1 MIDTVLTV
9 SHTAHS
15 TDRPLRTLVLGGARS
30 GKSAFAE
37 QLVAAGPVRY
47 IATAVVDP
55 ADTDFAER
63 IAAHRA
69 RRPAD
74 WTVVEG
80 DPIAGLGQPTP
91 ATLIDDLGTWLT
103 ARLDARKA
111 WELPRGTVGPD
122 LDALVAAVA
131 GYAERLVI
139 VSPEVGLGIIP
150 ATRSGRLFRD
160 EIGTLNQRL
169 AAVCDEV
176 YLLVAGQAV
185 RVKPGVDGADSGAA
199 GERRAARDAGAHAV
213 LVPVSHSAGA
223 GASVR
228 EVMKAEAAQD
238 DSVALSVP
246 AAVGGAHSAAAG
258 VDDEPTDG
266 GAGQVD
272 GAAGGAI
279 ASFDGEGAQRR
290 VGLSKGGAVAVEFGP
305 VAGPDAAMRAAAGER
320 QGQLTKP
327 AGALGRLEALGNWVA
342 ACQGVCPP
350 KQFERARVVVF
361 AGDHGVARHGVSAY
375 PSEVTA
381 QMVANF
387 LHGGAAVNV
396 LARLA
401 DATVR
406 VVDLAVEGDTAAE
419 ISTFKVR
426 RSSGSIDREDALTE
440 DETRTALHAG
450 AALADEEIDSGA
462 DLLIAGDM
470 GIGNTTPATVLI
482 AAVTDTEPVVAV
494 GRGTGIDDAGWMRKT
509 AAVRDAMW
517 RARPVV
523 KDPQALLRVA
533 GGADFAAMAGF
544 LARAA
549 ARRTPVILDGVV
561 VTAAALIAE
570 QLAPGAS
577 AWWVA
582 GHRSS
587 EPAHQIALDR
597 LRLEPLVDLTMRL
610 GEGSGALTALPILR
624 AAVATLGEMATF
636 AEAGVS
642 TADSSDGGATVGG
655 SSEAGAN
662 APGASETG
670 ASVGG
675 SSGAGVRA
683 GNSTESGGRGTTSSE
698 AGVGA
703 ADSPEASA

>member
-1 MIDTVLTV
+1 MLTV
-9 SHTAHS
+9 SHSAHS

-131 GYAERLVI
+131 DYAERLVI
-139 VSPEVGLGIIP
+139 VSPEVGLGVIP

-185 RVKPGVDGADSGAA
+185 RVKPGVGDGADSGPA
-199 GERRAARDAGAHAV
+199 GERRAAGDAG
-213 LVPVSHSAGA
+213 
-223 GASVR
+223 
-228 EVMKAEAAQD
+228 Q
-238 DSVALSVP
+238 
-246 AAVGGAHSAAAG
+246 VG
-258 VDDEPTDG
+258 G
-266 GAGQVD
+266 GAGQSDV
-272 GAAGGAI
+272 GAAAVSVPVGDAVAGGASDTAESEAARSDRAATGIAGGAI
-279 ASFDGEGAQRR
+279 ASTGGEGAQRR
-290 VGLSKGGAVAVEFGP
+290 VGLSKGSAVAVEFGP

-320 QGQLTKP
+320 QGRLTKP

-350 KQFERARVVVF
+350 RQFERARVLVF

-406 VVDLAVEGDTAAE
+406 VVDMAVEGDTAAE

-450 AALADEEIDSGA
+450 ASLADEEIDSGA

-610 GEGSGALTALPILR
+610 GEGSGALTALPVLR

-655 SSEAGAN
+655 SSA
-662 APGASETG
+662 
-670 ASVGG
+670 
-675 SSGAGVRA
+675 AGVHA
-683 GNSTESGGRGTTSSE
+683 GDSAESGGGGTTSSE